1 MVQQISLYEADP
13 LLHLFHKNFPKLLA
27 SHELKYCGGKPLRNR
42 FHLGIVGSRRPTPE
56 SKTLIENLL
65 KKLSGHSFRII
76 SGGALG
82 VDAQAHHFAL
92 QNGIST
98 YSWIVGDPEKP
109 TPFSN
114 FQIFKRILEDPNSS
128 ILTPDCLY
136 RKTNQNL
143 EPYFWIERNY
153 WLAANVDALLVIQ
166 AKEKSGTWWTVKAC
180 HDFGIPVYAL
190 SGSLTE
196 KTYSG
201 NNLMITNTYAEAVHS
216 IDHFSEE
223 ILNKIKLFN
232 EISEKFKE
240 GEPLVIH

>member
-1 MVQQISLYEADP
+1 MLHTINLSEADKQ
-13 LLHLFHKNFPKLLA
+13 LSFFQKNFPKFLA
-27 SHELKYCGGKPLRNR
+27 SQNLYYCGSTPLRNR
-42 FHLGIVGSRRPTPE
+42 FHLGIVGSRRPSLE
-56 SKTLIENLL
+56 SKILIESLL
-65 KKLSGHSFRII
+65 KKLGSKNLRII

-92 QNGIST
+92 QNEIPT

-114 FQIFKRILEDPNSS
+114 RNIFEKIKTNSNSS
-128 ILTPDCLY
+128 ILTPGCLY
-136 RKTNQNL
+136 RKSNQNL

-153 WLAANVDALLVIQ
+153 WIAANVDALLVIQ

-180 HDFGIPVYAL
+180 HDLGIPVYAL

-216 IDHFSEE
+216 IDHFADEM
-223 ILNKIKLFN
+223 LNKIKLFKPF
-232 EISEKFKE
+232 SEKNRE
-240 GEPLVIH
+240 GEPIS

>member
-1 MVQQISLYEADP
+1 MFQTTVSEVDDKLSFFQ
-13 LLHLFHKNFPKLLA
+13 KNFPKFLA
-27 SHELKYCGGKPLRNR
+27 SQKLHFCGSKPLRNR
-42 FHLGIVGSRRPTPE
+42 FHLGIVGSRRPNLE
-56 SKTLIENLL
+56 SKVIIKNIL
-65 KKLSGHSFRII
+65 KKLESQNLRII

-92 QNGIST
+92 EFKIPT

-114 FQIFKRILEDPNSS
+114 NHIFEKIKKDSHSS
-128 ILTPDCLY
+128 ILTPGCLY
-136 RKTNQNL
+136 RKSNQNL

-153 WLAANVDALLVIQ
+153 WIAANVDALLVIQ

-196 KTYSG
+196 KTYAG
-201 NNLMITNTYAEAVHS
+201 NNLMITNAYAEAVHS
-216 IDHFSEE
+216 TDHFTDE
-223 ILNKIKLFN
+223 ILNRIKLLGCF
-232 EISEKFKE
+232 SEKIKE
-240 GEPLVIH
+240 GEP

>member
-1 MVQQISLYEADP
+1 MLLTTTLSEIDP
-13 LLHLFHKNFPKLLA
+13 KLSFFQKNFPKFLA
-27 SHELKYCGGKPLRNR
+27 SHELYYCGSKPNRNR
-42 FHLGIVGSRRPTPE
+42 FHLGIVGSRRPSLE
-56 SKTLIENLL
+56 SKVLIENLVL
-65 KKLSGHSFRII
+65 KLESQNLRII

-92 QNGIST
+92 KYKIPT
-98 YSWIVGDPEKP
+98 YSWVVGDPEKP

-114 FQIFKRILEDPNSS
+114 HDIFQKIKKDLNSS
-128 ILTPDCLY
+128 IITPRCLY
-136 RKTNQNL
+136 RKSNQNL
-143 EPYFWIERNY
+143 EPYYWIERTY

-196 KTYSG
+196 NTYTG

-216 IDHFSEE
+216 IEHFSEE
-223 ILNKIKLFN
+223 ILNRIKLFQAL
-232 EISEKFKE
+232 SEKKKE
-240 GEPLVIH
+240 GEPLELI